1 MVVLNYKQSK
11 KLLKE
16 LEKPVDSKF
25 ISSCKSVG
33 NLFDKNK
40 QNNNMQNVFMKFPL
54 GCDILIKNY
63 NGEDVY
69 TKVYGY
75 EELCG
80 KMYLLTDPV
89 GKISY
94 DMIDILQK
102 ENKNEHN

>member
-1 MVVLNYKQSK
+1 MVILNYKQSK
-11 KLLKE
+11 NLLKE

-25 ISSCKSVG
+25 LSSCKSVG
-33 NLFDKNK
+33 KLFNKDKK
-40 QNNNMQNVFMKFPL
+40 NNSNMQNVFMKFPL

-69 TKVYGY
+69 AKVYGY

-102 ENKNEHN
+102 GE

>member
-1 MVVLNYKQSK
+1 MVVLDYNKSK
-11 KLLKE
+11 KLLKK
-16 LEKPVDSKF
+16 LEKPIDNKF
-25 ISSCKSVG
+25 LESCKSVG
-33 NLFDKNK
+33 KLFDKNK

-54 GCDILIKNY
+54 GCDVLIKNY

-80 KMYLLTDPV
+80 KMYLITDPV

-102 ENKNEHN
+102 GE